1 MSKKSCQQKPPRI
14 PAKFKGIQ
22 VNCCKFTRC
31 ENFGLTPGKARE
43 TELFQEYNKNKI
55 NRQVRESDPYYAI
68 TGNTIKCKS
77 CEQIKALSGNNNQ
90 VYYSLK
96 SNIAVHEEYERISSY
111 LIKPGTVCTN
121 PECPSHET
129 EEYKIKKN
137 GYTAKGVPRF
147 KCKVCGKSPT
157 GRPIDRVHEKSEI
170 NKAFFKSLVSK
181 SPFRA
186 MEFRFDL
193 SMGAIYRRINFLHRQ
208 CMAFVAE
215 RERRLFESKS
225 HERLYLCTDRIVQ
238 KSNWTNRKSKKNCE
252 FYGIATAELTTD
264 YVLAFN
270 FNYDP
275 DIDPH
280 EVEEQA
286 QEIKDSEKLKH
297 NRKFARLWLNV
308 DFEQSKIDRANKK
321 KRLSGSQLE
330 YISNKTQDMLEDEEQ
345 SSELF
350 DKFTALPSQ
359 GMEVH
364 NEYTMAAHFFLIK
377 KLTQNA
383 QMTRFYLD
391 LDAGMKTWLLAA
403 FKEEILE
410 GKCDGFLVNMDKEL
424 TVDVKRQEFQKA
436 KDAIEKY
443 SNSPYES
450 LNRKQRTTIINQM
463 IIDDIASPYQP
474 EGTVDSWIKNPTPFM
489 GEPNKMISAFT
500 NIERFDLNHQA
511 NLYRKGSL
519 HAVDRFFQK
528 LRRRVSIFERPF
540 QSGSNRHRIWNGYSP
555 YNPAMYQ
562 KLADIYRVF
571 YNYCDVSKK
580 YKVTPAMRLGL
591 SKGPVELEKIIYFE
605 KYKKG

>member
-1 MSKKSCQQKPPRI
+1 MSKKSCQKKPPRI
-14 PAKFKGIQ
+14 PAEFRGIQ

-31 ENFGLTPGKARE
+31 ENFGLTPEKARE
-43 TELFQEYNKNKI
+43 TELFQEYNKDKL

-77 CEQIKALSGNNNQ
+77 CEQIKTFTGKNNQ

-96 SNIAVHEEYERISSY
+96 SNIAVREEFDRISSY
-111 LIKPGTVCTN
+111 LIKPGSVCTN
-121 PECPSHET
+121 PDCPSHET
-129 EEYKIKKN
+129 EIYDIKKN
-137 GYTAKGVPRF
+137 GYTNKGVPRF
-147 KCKVCGKSPT
+147 KCKVCGKAPT
-157 GRPIDRVHEKSEI
+157 GKPINRIHQKPEI
-170 NKAFFKSLVSK
+170 NKLFFKSLVSK
-181 SPFRA
+181 SPLRTL
-186 MEFRFDL
+186 EFRFDM
-193 SMGAIYRRINFLHRQ
+193 SMGAIYRRIDFIHRQ
-208 CMAFVAE
+208 CMAFVAQ
-215 RERRLFESKS
+215 RERRLYESKS
-225 HERLYLCTDRIVQ
+225 FERLYLCTDRIVQ

-252 FYGIATAELTTD
+252 FYGIATAELATD

-275 DIDPH
+275 DVDP
-280 EVEEQA
+280 A
-286 QEIKDSEKLKH
+286 EIENEAAEIMDSEQLKH

-321 KRLSGSQLE
+321 QRLSGNQQE
-330 YISNKTQDMLEDEEQ
+330 RIGNKTLEMLEDEEQ
-345 SSELF
+345 SSELY

-364 NEYTMAAHFFLIK
+364 NEYTMAAHFYLIK

-383 QMTRFYLD
+383 EMTRFYLD

-410 GKCDGFLVNMDKEL
+410 GRCDGFLINMDKEL

-443 SNSPYES
+443 TGVPYEA
-450 LNRKQRTTIINQM
+450 LNAKQRTTIINQM
-463 IIDDIASPYQP
+463 IIDDIKSPFQP
-474 EGTVDSWIKNPTPFM
+474 EGSVDSWIKNPTPFM

-500 NIERFDLNHQA
+500 NVERFDFTHQA

-528 LRRRVSIFERPF
+528 LRRRVSMFERPF

-562 KLADIYRVF
+562 KMGDIYRVF
-571 YNYCDVSKK
+571 YNYCDVSSK
-580 YKVTPAMRLGL
+580 YKKTPAMRLGL
-591 SKGPVELEKIIYFE
+591 AKGPVDIEKIIYFE
-605 KYKKG
+605 RYD